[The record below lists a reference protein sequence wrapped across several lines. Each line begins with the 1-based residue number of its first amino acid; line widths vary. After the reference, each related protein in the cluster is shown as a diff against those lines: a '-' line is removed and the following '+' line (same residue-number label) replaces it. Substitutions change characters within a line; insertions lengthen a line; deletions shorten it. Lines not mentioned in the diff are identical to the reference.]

1 MTTLAFKYVAIA
13 LMMAEANFYADK
25 MQLKM
30 KLPIT
35 DQDVI
40 ARRAS
45 DFGKIGF
52 IGGIDTQKHHFG
64 FADSGKSRV
73 ITRWEDR
80 RWQFYGIY
88 RGDIRMKDFMKKLV
102 QVKST
107 INTNDAYRLA
117 TNWLTGLGLDIDKL
131 NNGEPLIVKQDF
143 LMSNNGEKQPVPLFH
158 VNSKDRGNDESG
170 HPIGPVIT
178 IMISGINGELL
189 SFHESDNPYSK
200 RPMVLI
206 KDMDKLLAISDEE
219 FLKYSDM
226 ERSNL
231 VVRFSAVTYSA
242 STNAIFTASTA
253 TNAVTTTNAPVP

>member
-1 MTTLAFKYVAIA
+1 MTTLAFKFVAIA
-13 LMMAEANFYADK
+13 VMMAEANFYADK
-25 MQLKM
+25 TQV
-30 KLPIT
+30 KLDASIQSVNT
-35 DQDVI
+35 TRQI
-40 ARRAS
+40 ATEL
-45 DFGKIGF
+45 GEIGF
-52 IGGIDTQKHHFG
+52 AGRIDTREYSFG
-64 FADSGKSRV
+64 FAHGGKMRV
-73 ITRWEDR
+73 VTKLEDN

-88 RGDIRMKDFMKKLV
+88 RGDIRMKDFLKKLV

-158 VNSKDRGNDESG
+158 VNSKNRGNDESG

-178 IMISGINGELL
+178 MMISGINGELL

-219 FLKYSDM
+219 FLKYSDI

-242 STNAIFTASTA
+242 STNAVSTA
-253 TNAVTTTNAPVP
+253 KAVTNAVTTTNAPPL